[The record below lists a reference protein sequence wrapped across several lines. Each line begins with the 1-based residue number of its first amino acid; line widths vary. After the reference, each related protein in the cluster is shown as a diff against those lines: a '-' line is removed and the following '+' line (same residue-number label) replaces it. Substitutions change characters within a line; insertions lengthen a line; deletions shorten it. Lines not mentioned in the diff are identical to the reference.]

1 MAPPA
6 PSLRMP
12 TVLPDYSNG
21 TCPAVY
27 SVGPTLV
34 VHFIEHLLHAQVTSY
49 PRLRAMR
56 TWDGLSDFIS
66 VISSRAFISAVFH
79 LRLPDP
85 SYPTPGKSSS
95 QVTSTESQSKQKRER
110 NRDQPWAMG
119 LLSSTQARSIIDSI
133 SRLIKQ
139 SVSDHVKKAG
149 TFSTRIDA
157 IQDSGIT
164 DVGEAL
170 LRDVTRRERE
180 REGDRFT
187 LMASSVSSPEENML
201 LTAADVLTSDPSW
214 CKIMQIAN
222 S

>member
-1 MAPPA
+1 
-6 PSLRMP
+6 
-12 TVLPDYSNG
+12 
-21 TCPAVY
+21 
-27 SVGPTLV
+27 
-34 VHFIEHLLHAQVTSY
+34 
-49 PRLRAMR
+49 
-56 TWDGLSDFIS
+56 
-66 VISSRAFISAVFH
+66 
-79 LRLPDP
+79 
-85 SYPTPGKSSS
+85 
-95 QVTSTESQSKQKRER
+95 
-110 NRDQPWAMG
+110 MG

-201 LTAADVLTSDPSW
+201 LTAADVLTSDPS
-214 CKIMQIAN
+214 
-222 S
+222 